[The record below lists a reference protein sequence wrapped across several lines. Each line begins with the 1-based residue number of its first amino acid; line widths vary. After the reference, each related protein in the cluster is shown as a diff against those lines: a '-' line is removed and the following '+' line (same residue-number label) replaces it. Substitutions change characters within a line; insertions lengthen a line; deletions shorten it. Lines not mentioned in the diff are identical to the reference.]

1 MKVAFLAFAALNLA
15 LSCSSQTAVP
25 GAEVQIKG
33 ALLAAPAEKKD
44 GAMVYG
50 YSEKGELVVLK
61 KGTNEF
67 ICLADDPA
75 QASFSVAC
83 YHKDLEPFMERG
95 RELKKQ
101 GKNFQEIF
109 DTREAEVKSGKLK
122 MPKQPTTLYVYTAST
137 ENYNRTTGAVTDGY
151 IRSVVYIPYATP
163 ESTGLPL
170 KPAAPGMPWLM
181 HPATHGAHIMISP
194 PKSK

>member
-1 MKVAFLAFAALNLA
+1 MKIAYLTFAAFNLA
-15 LSCSSQTAVP
+15 LACKSQTSVP
-25 GAEVQIKG
+25 SAEVQIKG

-50 YSEKGELVVLK
+50 YSAKGDLVVLK

-75 QASFSVAC
+75 QAAFNVAC
-83 YHKDLEPFMERG
+83 YHKDLEAFMERG
-95 RELKKQ
+95 RALKKE
-101 GKNFQEIF
+101 GKDMKEIF
-109 DTREAEVKSGKLK
+109 DTREAVVKSGKLK
-122 MPKQPTTLYVYTAST
+122 MPKQPTTLFVYTASN
-137 ENYNRTTGAVTDGY
+137 ENYNRTTGEVTDGY

-163 ESTGLPL
+163 ETTGLPL

-194 PKSK
+194 PKAK

>member
-1 MKVAFLAFAALNLA
+1 MKLAYLTFAAFHLA
-15 LSCSSQTAVP
+15 LACSAQTSVP
-25 GAEVQIKG
+25 SAELQIKG

-50 YSEKGELVVLK
+50 YSDKGDLVVLK

-75 QASFSVAC
+75 QAGFSVAC

-95 RELKKQ
+95 RALKKE
-101 GKNFQEIF
+101 GKDMQAIF

-122 MPKQPTTLYVYTAST
+122 MPTQPTTLFVYTASN
-137 ENYNRTTGAVTDGY
+137 ENYNKTTGEVTDGY

-163 ESTGLPL
+163 ETTGLPL

>member
-1 MKVAFLAFAALNLA
+1 MKPGLVIFAVIHFA

-25 GAEVQIKG
+25 GAELQIKG

-75 QASFSVAC
+75 QSGFSVAC

-95 RELKKQ
+95 RALKKE
-101 GKNFQEIF
+101 GKDMKEIF

-122 MPKQPTTLYVYTAST
+122 MPRQPTTLFVYTASN
-137 ENYNRTTGAVTDGY
+137 ENYNRTTGEVTDGY

-163 ESTGLPL
+163 ETTGLPL

-194 PKSK
+194 PKGK